1 MVWVTYYCI
10 SLLYASYMC
19 LHPYPRDST
28 RGTDLLV
35 EVENDFKE
43 EDVGKTSAKIAR
55 AAGVKH
61 EVAEAK

>member
-1 MVWVTYYCI
+1 MHRTCAYI
-10 SLLYASYMC
+10 RI
-19 LHPYPRDST
+19 PGT
-28 RGTDLLV
+28 RLAELTCWF